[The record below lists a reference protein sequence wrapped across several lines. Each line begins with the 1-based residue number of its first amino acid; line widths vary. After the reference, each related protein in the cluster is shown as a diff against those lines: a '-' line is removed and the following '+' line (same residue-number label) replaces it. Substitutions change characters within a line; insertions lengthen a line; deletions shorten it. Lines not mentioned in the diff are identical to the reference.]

1 MVFLF
6 YFNVQSQDKRK
17 TDPTLTN
24 NILYVWYCGSF
35 CGCGFKKNRFK
46 KIIFVVVDWIKICV
60 WLKIRLKLLLYKKQL
75 KSVLLKVLLII
86 K

>member
-35 CGCGFKKNRFK
+35 CGCGFKKIDLK
-46 KIIFVVVDWIKICV
+46 KSFLL
-60 WLKIRLKLLLYKKQL
+60 WLVGLKY
-75 KSVLLKVLLII
+75 VFG
-86 K
+86 